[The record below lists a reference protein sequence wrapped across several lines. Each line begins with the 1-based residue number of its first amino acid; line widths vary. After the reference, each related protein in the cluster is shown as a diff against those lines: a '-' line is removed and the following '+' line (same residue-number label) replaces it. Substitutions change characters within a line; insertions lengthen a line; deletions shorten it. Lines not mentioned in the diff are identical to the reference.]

1 MIQNQ
6 YAIDKAG
13 VLTEEID
20 ILRKDFHK
28 ITYSV
33 ESENKLRMVIAIK
46 EAGLKACMNVIR
58 RNAAIQR
65 GGKDE

>member
-33 ESENKLRMVIAIK
+33 ESENKVCK
-46 EAGLKACMNVIR
+46 KS
-58 RNAAIQR
+58 
-65 GGKDE
+65 